1 MLPILPVALF
11 VAARMKKGNFGE
23 TLRREREMRGVSLEE
38 VANATRISTRNLEAL
53 ENERW
58 DQLPGGVFNRGFIR
72 SISRFLGLDEETLVS
87 EYVIATDDQPHMAVW
102 ADKAGARK
110 PSRLPMILTGTIAAF
125 VLAACFFVWR
135 DWALVKAAVT
145 GRASAQPAA
154 NPVPQPPLPAPR
166 PPQTEP
172 ETLRLK
178 IDAAKTTTVKILA
191 DGETSLDGRLEARTS
206 RTFTAKEKFEI
217 TVGDSF
223 AVLLELNG
231 QAVAPIGQPGQPG
244 TITLTRK
251 DLVKPEGA
259 H

>member
-1 MLPILPVALF
+1 
-11 VAARMKKGNFGE
+11 
-23 TLRREREMRGVSLEE
+23 MRGVSLEE

-58 DQLPGGVFNRGFIR
+58 EQLPGGVFNRGFIR
-72 SISRFLGLDEETLVS
+72 SISRYLGLDEETLVS
-87 EYVIATDDQPHMAVW
+87 EYVMATDDQPQMAVW

-110 PSRLPMILTGTIAAF
+110 PSRLPMILAGVFSLALVAAG
-125 VLAACFFVWR
+125 FFVWR
-135 DWALVKAAVT
+135 DWALVKAVFT
-145 GRASAQPAA
+145 GRTSAESPAPNVA
-154 NPVPQPPLPAPR
+154 QHKPAPR
-166 PPQTEP
+166 PVVPAPVAANP
-172 ETLRLK
+172 EILQLK
-178 IDAAKTTTVKILA
+178 LDAAKSTTLKIAA
-191 DGETSLDGRLEARTS
+191 DGETTFDGRVEARSS

-244 TITLTRK
+244 TLTLTRK
-251 DLVKPEGA
+251 DLIKTEGP